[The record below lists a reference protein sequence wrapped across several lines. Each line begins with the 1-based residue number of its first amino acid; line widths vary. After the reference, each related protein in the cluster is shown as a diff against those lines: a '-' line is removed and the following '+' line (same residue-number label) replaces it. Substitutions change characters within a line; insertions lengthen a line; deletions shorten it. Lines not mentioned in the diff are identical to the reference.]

1 LYQFVLPNK
10 NFLDS
15 IWQNLVGFLCRI
27 MSAGSPPRKV
37 RQRTVED
44 RDAIQAK
51 TMDRTVI
58 AERNVIRS
66 DIMVP
71 PLDSIHA
78 IILTYNWGY
87 LHSCACVVYT
97 RLVKLF
103 YANLE
108 VVQNDDRGLV
118 LQSTIAGHI
127 ITVDPQ
133 VISHIIR
140 VPVLE
145 ISASPYNEVVLPPSL
160 DDLREFFHAIPQG
173 EERSTS
179 IRIGAL
185 SPSHRMLAKIIQQNI
200 WPVSRRSDPIL
211 KQAQFVYAVHLRLP
225 FCLCKHI
232 LGVMLE
238 ARDEGN
244 AGLPFG
250 CLLTQII
257 LQLGVNVTGEPK
269 MKIQQPI
276 SKQTLMKSNV
286 QLRRD
291 DSDDEVPIATTI
303 PVGFPDMASSSQTVP
318 PSEPE
323 VNYSQIMEALATIQG
338 GMSAMQVTMSSM
350 QQEIH
355 SINLRVEQNQLD
367 LQECLKFH
375 HPSSSDDED
384 DADRTVP
391 LLKDV

>member
-1 LYQFVLPNK
+1 VINSVFILAKVLFTAVILPNI
-10 NFLDS
+10 FHDLTRLS
-15 IWQNLVGFLCRI
+15 FWIFAANLVGFLCRI
-27 MSAGSPPRKV
+27 MSAGSPPRRV

-44 RDAIQAK
+44 RDAIHAK

-58 AERNVIRS
+58 IERNVIRS

-78 IILTYNWGY
+78 IIQTYNWGY
-87 LHSCACVVYT
+87 LYSCACVVYT

-118 LQSTIAGHI
+118 LQSTVAGHI

-200 WPVSRRSDPIL
+200 WPVARCSDLIL
-211 KQAQFVYAVHLRLP
+211 KRAQFVYAVHLRLP

-238 ARDEGN
+238 ARGEGN
-244 AGLPFG
+244 VGLPFG

-257 LQLGVNVTGEPK
+257 LQSGVNVTGE
-269 MKIQQPI
+269 
-276 SKQTLMKSNV
+276 
-286 QLRRD
+286 RR
-291 DSDDEVPIATTI
+291 
-303 PVGFPDMASSSQTVP
+303 
-318 PSEPE
+318 
-323 VNYSQIMEALATIQG
+323 
-338 GMSAMQVTMSSM
+338 
-350 QQEIH
+350 
-355 SINLRVEQNQLD
+355 
-367 LQECLKFH
+367 
-375 HPSSSDDED
+375 
-384 DADRTVP
+384 
-391 LLKDV
+391 

>member
-1 LYQFVLPNK
+1 MQIYYIGIICDDVFRTKIVIHSTYIFAKVLLLLLFCPIFFDDLTRLSFWIFAANH
-10 NFLDS
+10 
-15 IWQNLVGFLCRI
+15 VGFLCRI
-27 MSAGSPPRKV
+27 MSAGSPPRRV
-37 RQRTVED
+37 CQRTMED
-44 RDAIQAK
+44 RAAIRAK

-58 AERNVIRS
+58 AEGNVILS

-78 IILTYNWGY
+78 IIQTYNWGY

-108 VVQNDDRGLV
+108 VVQNDDHGLV
-118 LQSTIAGHI
+118 LQSTVASHI

-145 ISASPYNEVVLPPSL
+145 ISASPYNEVVLPLSL

-185 SPSHRMLAKIIQQNI
+185 SPSHSILDKIIQQNI
-200 WPVSRRSDPIL
+200 WPVARRSDLIL
-211 KQAQFVYAVHLRLP
+211 KRVQFVYAVHLRLP
-225 FCLCKHI
+225 FFLCKHI
-232 LGVMLE
+232 LDVMME

-250 CLLTQII
+250 CLLT
-257 LQLGVNVTGEPK
+257 
-269 MKIQQPI
+269 
-276 SKQTLMKSNV
+276 
-286 QLRRD
+286 
-291 DSDDEVPIATTI
+291 
-303 PVGFPDMASSSQTVP
+303 
-318 PSEPE
+318 
-323 VNYSQIMEALATIQG
+323 
-338 GMSAMQVTMSSM
+338 
-350 QQEIH
+350 
-355 SINLRVEQNQLD
+355 
-367 LQECLKFH
+367 
-375 HPSSSDDED
+375 
-384 DADRTVP
+384 
-391 LLKDV
+391 

>member
-1 LYQFVLPNK
+1 
-10 NFLDS
+10 
-15 IWQNLVGFLCRI
+15 
-27 MSAGSPPRKV
+27 MSTGSPPRRV
-37 RQRTVED
+37 RQRLVED
-44 RDAIQAK
+44 RSSIQDK
-51 TMDRTVI
+51 IMDRSII
-58 AERNVIRS
+58 AERNVLWA
-66 DIMVP
+66 IMVP
-71 PLDSIHA
+71 PLDNILD
-78 IILTYNWGY
+78 IIQTYNWGY

-108 VVQNDDRGLV
+108 VVQNDDHGMV
-118 LQSTIAGHI
+118 LQSAVAGHL

-160 DDLREFFHAIPQG
+160 DDLREFFRAVPQG
-173 EERSTS
+173 EERSTA
-179 IRIGAL
+179 IQIGAL
-185 SPSHRMLAKIIQQNI
+185 SSTHRILAKIIQQNI
-200 WPVSRRSDPIL
+200 WPVARRSNLIL
-211 KQAQFVYAVHLRLP
+211 KRAQFVYAIDLRLP

-238 ARDEGN
+238 ARDEST

-257 LQLGVNVTGEPK
+257 LQSGINVNGEPK

-286 QLRRD
+286 QLRKD
-291 DSDDEVPIATTI
+291 DSDDEVPPPVAM
-303 PVGFPDMASSSQTVP
+303 PVGFPDMASSSHTVP

-323 VNYSQIMEALATIQG
+323 VNYAQIMEALAALQG
-338 GMSAMQVTMSSM
+338 GMSSMYVSMSSM
-350 QQEIH
+350 QQSMCSMQQSISSMQLVVH
-355 SINLRVEQNQLD
+355 SIDRPVEQNQLD
-367 LQECLKFH
+367 LQECLKYH
-375 HPSSSDDED
+375 HPSGSDDED
-384 DADRTVP
+384 DADEILP
-391 LLKDV
+391 MPEDV